1 MAAKAIILKKINSD
15 NLLKHRTC
23 RYWPLQHHNPQ
34 YHRELIP
41 GNHIK
46 LKINLIFSHAETLSE
61 IFSNL
66 LQLLTLETPGAVNIQ
81 DCQEHASQTHLTPS
95 A

>member
-23 RYWPLQHHNPQ
+23 RHWPLQHHNLQ
-34 YHRELIP
+34 YYRKLISR
-41 GNHIK
+41 NYIK
-46 LKINLIFSHAETLSE
+46 LKTHPIFFHAETLSE

-66 LQLLTLETPGAVNIQ
+66 LQPLALEPPEAVNI
-81 DCQEHASQTHLTPS
+81 
-95 A
+95 